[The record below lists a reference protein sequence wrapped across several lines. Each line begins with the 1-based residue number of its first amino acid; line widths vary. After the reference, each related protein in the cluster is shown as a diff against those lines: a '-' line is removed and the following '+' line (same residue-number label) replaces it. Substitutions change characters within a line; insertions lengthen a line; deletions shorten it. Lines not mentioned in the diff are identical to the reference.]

1 MIPVFRSLSE
11 WMVFRSELVVGH
23 SLGFVPTMGGL
34 HEGHSSLVR
43 RSLAENELTAASIF
57 LNRTQFNNASDYE
70 TYPANFEQDLALLE
84 DLGVDVVFAPDFE
97 AMYPDTYLFKV
108 SERQDSL
115 SMEGAQRPG
124 HFDGVLT
131 VVLKLLNLSG
141 AQRAYFGEKDYQQ
154 LRLVKGMVE
163 AFFLPIEIVAC
174 ETARADDGLALSSRN
189 RRLSEAG
196 RKKAAVFPLIL
207 TTVSTPEEATS
218 ELREAG
224 FEVEYVVDEGGR
236 RFGAVNLEGVR
247 LIDNW
252 PLGVLKK
259 LKGSL
264 R

>member
-1 MIPVFRSLSE
+1 MIPVCRSISE
-11 WMVFRSELVVGH
+11 WRELRSERIDGH

-43 RSLAENELTAASIF
+43 RSLAENDFTAVSIF
-57 LNRTQFNNASDYE
+57 LNRTQFNNVSDYE

-84 DLGVDVVFAPDFE
+84 ELGVDAVFAPDYE
-97 AMYPDTYLFKV
+97 TMYPDSYRYKV
-108 SERQDSL
+108 SESVDSL

-163 AFFLPIEIVAC
+163 AFFLPIEIIAC
-174 ETARADDGLALSSRN
+174 ETARAEDGLALSSRN
-189 RRLSEAG
+189 RRLSEAA
-196 RKKAAVFPLIL
+196 RQKAAAFPKVLM
-207 TTVSTPEEATS
+207 TASTPDDAIR
-218 ELREAG
+218 ELSEAG
-224 FEVEYVVDEGGR
+224 FEVEYVVDEDGR
-236 RFGAVNLEGVR
+236 RFGAVSLEGVR

-252 PLGVLKK
+252 PLGILEKT
-259 LKGSL
+259 KGSL